1 MKISSKSEAVKHFTK
16 VKQLEKTGLRAK
28 VIFSTQRSSLG
39 DYFVIKIEPEFF
51 YVHEDGTITSE
62 SPS

>member
-1 MKISSKSEAVKHFTK
+1 MKISSREEAVKHFTK

-28 VIFSTQRSSLG
+28 VVFSTQRSSLG

-51 YVHEDGTITSE
+51 YVLSNGMITSE
-62 SPS
+62 LPT